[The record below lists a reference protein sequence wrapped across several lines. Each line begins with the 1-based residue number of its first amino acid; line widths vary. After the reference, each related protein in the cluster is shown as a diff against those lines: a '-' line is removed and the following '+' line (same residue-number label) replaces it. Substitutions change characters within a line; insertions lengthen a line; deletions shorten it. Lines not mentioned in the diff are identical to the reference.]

1 MKFLTWQ
8 GRCQYG
14 SECKFEHPAPPV
26 HVQSVVRSGSV
37 SGVGQFPAPYGAAVT
52 NPLLVVPG
60 EWLLVGTRLQLHI
73 LRSKLASVAVGW
85 LSVTTNRR
93 FVWLMCMCNL
103 TGAGTSA
110 PEAALSNYL
119 MKDLPPS
126 LRPPPEGGYPQL
138 FPVDWG

>member
-1 MKFLTWQ
+1 VKFLTWK

-37 SGVGQFPAPYGAAVT
+37 SGRGQFPTPYGAAVT

-60 EWLLVGTRLQLHI
+60 P
-73 LRSKLASVAVGW
+73 
-85 LSVTTNRR
+85 
-93 FVWLMCMCNL
+93 
-103 TGAGTSA
+103 GTSA
-110 PEAALSNYL
+110 PEPALSNYL

-126 LRPPPEGGYPQL
+126 LHPPPEGGYPQL